1 VTRLSK
7 TSSLLAGIYALAL
20 SSTGSA
26 EAQGQPGPSDVAG
39 TWNNRSV
46 TITRSGSDFIVR
58 ISNTRGPLAGS
69 YVGDNRIRVVFPNAQ
84 GCCTGVISGN
94 VINWSNGTQ
103 WRRDVSA
110 PAPGRVNLAGSWN
123 GGTATMVPRGDGFV
137 VRLSN
142 GRGPFAGSYTG
153 GDGIRVNFVDDRG
166 CCTGRVVGREI
177 RWSNGTVWRKDF

>member
-1 VTRLSK
+1 MIRISK
-7 TSSLLAGIYALAL
+7 MARMLAGLGALVL
-20 SSTGSA
+20 SSTTSA
-26 EAQGQPGPSDVAG
+26 EAQTQSGPSDVAG
-39 TWNNRSV
+39 SWNNRSA
-46 TITRSGSDFIVR
+46 TISRSGSDFIVR
-58 ISNTRGPLAGS
+58 LSNRRGPFAGS
-69 YVGDNRIRVVFPNAQ
+69 YVGGNRIRVAFTDDP

-94 VINWSNGTQ
+94 VIQWSNGTQ
-103 WRRDVSA
+103 WRRDVGA
-110 PAPGRVNLAGSWN
+110 PAPGRINLAGSWN
-123 GGTATMVPRGDGFV
+123 GGTATMVPRGGGFV